1 MGPGLVPITASCF
14 PVMGLSSIMEVER
27 QILVGPTTLLTSA
40 SPGRVCREAQ
50 GLVGRATLTNE
61 RQVTVSHGAGEGEAE
76 HRNPPT
82 QKQQF

>member
-27 QILVGPTTLLTSA
+27 QILVGPTTRLTSA
-40 SPGRVCREAQ
+40 SPGRVCRGARVWLEGQ
-50 GLVGRATLTNE
+50 LWLMKGRSLPPMGLGR
-61 RQVTVSHGAGEGEAE
+61 GGAE
-76 HRNPPT
+76 HRNLPT